1 MSLPDSK
8 WHTAEGYVISAEEYV
23 AAARREYAVGSYHI
37 FCYLAT
43 AAAEFLANCLLRIY
57 GIAET
62 ERKISNTYRHSIKGK
77 YDALNENQ
85 NVTELTSDM
94 VEDVFL
100 MVSDFA
106 NKENSKK
113 PDTDRD
119 HGANIYKWTY
129 DDVAEELCN
138 LWPHEWVD
146 ETHAKPILETS
157 LPAIEKLITNIRR
170 REP

>member
-8 WHTAEGYVISAEEYV
+8 WNTAEGYVISAEEYV

-62 ERKISNTYRHSIKGK
+62 EREIFNTYRHSIKGK
-77 YDALNENQ
+77 YNALNENPD
-85 NVTELTSDM
+85 VTELTSDIAA
-94 VEDVFL
+94 DVFL
-100 MVSDFA
+100 LVSDSA

-113 PDTDRD
+113 PDTDQD
-119 HGANIYKWTY
+119 YGANIYKWKY

-138 LWPHEWVD
+138 LWPHEWVNQ
-146 ETHAKPILETS
+146 THAQPILKTS
-157 LPAIEKLITNIRR
+157 LPAIEKLIANIRR